1 MAALVIKNIPES
13 LHQRLKEVARSHRR
27 SMTQEVLIIL
37 EESLNIIPIEFPD
50 PVRGTYQLTQEL
62 IEAAIR
68 EGRK

>member
-1 MAALVIKNIPES
+1 MAALVIKNIPEG
-13 LHQRLKEVARSHRR
+13 LHRRLKEEARRHRR
-27 SMTQEVLIIL
+27 SMKQEALIIL

-50 PVRGTYQLTQEL
+50 PVRGTSQLTQEL